1 MDVFKTANSNIGS
14 PLSVV
19 VFVCFVVSGGGGG
32 ACGGGACGGG
42 GGGGGVFFSLY
53 RYSCSFT

>member
-1 MDVFKTANSNIGS
+1 MEVFKTAISNIGS

-19 VFVCFVVSGGGGG
+19 VFVCFVGGGG
-32 ACGGGACGGG
+32 ACGGG
-42 GGGGGVFFSLY
+42 VFFSLC